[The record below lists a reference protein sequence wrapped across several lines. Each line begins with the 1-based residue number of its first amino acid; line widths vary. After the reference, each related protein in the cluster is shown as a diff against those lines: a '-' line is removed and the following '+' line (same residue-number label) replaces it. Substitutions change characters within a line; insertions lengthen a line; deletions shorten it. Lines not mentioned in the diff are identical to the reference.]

1 MALMESC
8 RSQDQTGSAPEVR
21 ENILE
26 PNDRDIAL
34 TINSLASLY
43 MNKGRCQKAEPP
55 FQRALAIKEK
65 AMEPEHLSVA
75 NSLLYLASP
84 YRTRGEY
91 MKAEPMFEHALRI
104 YQKALGQEHPTTAER
119 GRS

>member
-1 MALMESC
+1 MESC
-8 RSQDQTGSAPEVR
+8 RSQDQTVSTLDVR

-26 PNDRDIAL
+26 PNRRDIAF
-34 TINSLASLY
+34 TINSLAGLY
-43 MNKGRCQKAEPP
+43 MNKGRYPKAESL

-119 GRS
+119 GWS

>member
-8 RSQDQTGSAPEVR
+8 RSQDQTGSTLKVH

-26 PNDRDIAL
+26 QNHRDIAF
-34 TINSLASLY
+34 TINSLSSLY
-43 MNKGRCQKAEPP
+43 LNKGGYAKAEPL
-55 FQRALAIKEK
+55 FQHAIAIKEK

-84 YRTRGEY
+84 YCARGEY
-91 MKAEPMFEHALRI
+91 VKAEPMFESALKI
-104 YQKALGQEHPTTAER
+104 YQKALGQEHPTIAER

>member
-1 MALMESC
+1 MESC
-8 RSQDQTGSAPEVR
+8 RPQDQTGSTLKVH

-26 PNDRDIAL
+26 QNHRDIAF
-34 TINSLASLY
+34 TINSLSSLY
-43 MNKGRCQKAEPP
+43 LNKGGYAKAEPL

-75 NSLLYLASP
+75 NSLLSLSSP
-84 YRTRGEY
+84 YRPRGEY
-91 MKAEPMFEHALRI
+91 VKAESIFEYALRI

-119 GRS
+119 ERS